1 MSVKVIDGH
10 VVEIKEITTE
20 YSKDDIDEEIKRIN
34 EEIDMHQN
42 EIDRMN
48 KELKKWQ
55 DKKNLLIKEVI
66 KK

>member
-1 MSVKVIDGH
+1 MGIKIIKGKVI
-10 VVEIKEITTE
+10 ETKEIVNE
-20 YSKDDIDEEIKRIN
+20 YSEDDIDEEIKRID

-55 DKKNLLIKEVI
+55 DKKNLLLKEVI

>member
-1 MSVKVIDGH
+1 MGIKIIKGK
-10 VVEIKEITTE
+10 VVETKEITYE
-20 YSKDDIDEEIKRIN
+20 YSKDDIDEEIKRIDG
-34 EEIDMHQN
+34 EIDMHKN

-55 DKKNLLIKEVI
+55 DKKTLLLKEVV